1 MTSVSETPVVAG
13 HPRTEDVDAFAPTF
27 AALKGVEVPHPRRP
41 SPTPLVVLG
50 LLAGIAAMVLGGVA
64 VFSAVRS
71 ADEAVA
77 PVAPA
82 QKPKPTTSPRVEQ
95 QVLALLAKPSTER
108 VVFRG
113 SGGRLVL
120 AVGSAGRAAIL
131 VRGFAGTPAGRPYR
145 AWIIG
150 SGKPMRAATITG
162 TEPAVF
168 LSAPVLRGERVV
180 VASTRSAAAR
190 PNAAAI
196 VAARG

>member
-1 MTSVSETPVVAG
+1 MTSVSETPVVAV
-13 HPRTEDVDAFAPTF
+13 HPRAEDVDAFAPTF
-27 AALKGVEVPHPRRP
+27 AALKRVEVPQPRRP

-50 LLAGIAAMVLGGVA
+50 LLAGIAAMALGGVA
-64 VFSAVRS
+64 VVSAVRS

-82 QKPKPTTSPRVEQ
+82 QKPMTVPRIER

-120 AVGSAGRAAIL
+120 VVGSAGRAAIL

-145 AWIIG
+145 AWIVG
-150 SGKPMRAATITG
+150 SGKPIRAATITG

-168 LSAPVLRGERVV
+168 LSAPVFRGESVV
-180 VASTRSAAAR
+180 VASSRGAAAR
-190 PNAAAI
+190 RRAAGI

>member
-1 MTSVSETPVVAG
+1 MTSVSETPVVAV
-13 HPRTEDVDAFAPTF
+13 HPRAEDVDAFGPTF
-27 AALKGVEVPHPRRP
+27 AALKRVEVPGPRRP

-50 LLAGIAAMVLGGVA
+50 LLAGIAAMALGGVA
-64 VFSAVRS
+64 VFAAVRS

-77 PVAPA
+77 PVASA
-82 QKPKPTTSPRVEQ
+82 QKPRTTPRIEQ

-120 AVGSAGRAAIL
+120 VVGSAGRAAIL
-131 VRGFAGTPAGRPYR
+131 VRGFAGAPAGRPYH
-145 AWIIG
+145 AWIVG

-168 LSAPVLRGERVV
+168 LSAPVLRGESVV
-180 VASTRSAAAR
+180 VASRRSAAAR
-190 PNAAAI
+190 PRAAGI

>member
-27 AALKGVEVPHPRRP
+27 AALKRVEVPEPRRP

-50 LLAGIAAMVLGGVA
+50 LLAGIAAMALGGVA
-64 VFSAVRS
+64 VFAAVRS

-77 PVAPA
+77 PVASA
-82 QKPKPTTSPRVEQ
+82 QKPRTTPRIEQ

-120 AVGSAGRAAIL
+120 VVGSAGRAAIL

-145 AWIIG
+145 AWIVG

-168 LSAPVLRGERVV
+168 LSAPVLRGESVV
-180 VASTRSAAAR
+180 VASMRSAAAR
-190 PNAAAI
+190 PRAAGI